1 MGEMAGA
8 QPARLAKN
16 YLAGARPP
24 LAIYFDCGRQDDL
37 LVEAVAFDDSLRQL
51 GLAHEFQSYAGDH
64 TNRLRQR
71 FGIALAYFDSVMYAG
86 IARSRAVNA
95 IPCYV
100 SPGVGSVTILASV
113 DNPMS
118 HALRVVAQ
126 INSLDQAV
134 KDSVL
139 LYDDGAHHDGATADG
154 LWAGSWLAATGEKI
168 YAVNVKTTDE
178 VTMTSH
184 IKYHAARFTTAGPVA
199 IDGLIIDPADTVANP
214 GDAFTSS
221 WCSGTNRLLG
231 PRPA

>member
-1 MGEMAGA
+1 
-8 QPARLAKN
+8 
-16 YLAGARPP
+16 
-24 LAIYFDCGRQDDL
+24 
-37 LVEAVAFDDSLRQL
+37 
-51 GLAHEFQSYAGDH
+51 
-64 TNRLRQR
+64 
-71 FGIALAYFDSVMYAG
+71 
-86 IARSRAVNA
+86 
-95 IPCYV
+95 
-100 SPGVGSVTILASV
+100 VTILASV